1 MLSSPKSIL
10 FIEILNKLPASMLG
24 YIISLFT
31 GREVKLHPSTKNFYM
46 LFTGGKLSLYIY
58 ICVCEREKLHLE
70 KCNFF
75 FFINI
80 GI

>member
-46 LFTGGKLSLYIY
+46 LFTGEKLSFIYIY
-58 ICVCEREKLHLE
+58 IYIYKWKKLRL
-70 KCNFF
+70 N
-75 FFINI
+75 
-80 GI
+80 

>member
-46 LFTGGKLSLYIY
+46 LFTGEKLSLYIY
-58 ICVCEREKLHLE
+58 IYIYVCVKEKN
-70 KCNFF
+70 CN
-75 FFINI
+75 
-80 GI
+80 